1 MLYDAPLSQKFAA
14 KMAEEGIFV
23 TGFYY
28 PVVPKGQA
36 RIRVQISAAH
46 EHEHLDKCIEAF
58 KKVRKEIEG

>member
-1 MLYDAPLSQKFAA
+1 MNSPTRISEKKNTGNNSVLSGLF
-14 KMAEEGIFV
+14 G
-23 TGFYY
+23 
-28 PVVPKGQA
+28 